1 MNMRPNLHKLPRDD
15 CCSS

>member
-1 MNMRPNLHKLPRDD
+1 MNMQPNLHKLPRDD